1 MNSAKTHL
9 SEHTAGAVKKRTSAG
24 KKALLKKRISLP
36 GSGRENLQHRLMALP
51 AVVWYILFCYLPL
64 FGIVF
69 AFKQFTPRPG
79 QSLFVNLFVNS
90 PWAGFRNFSYLFRN
104 PQCWAIIGNTLFYN
118 VVFLIAGIALP
129 VFLAILLSEIHQR
142 MFSGIVQMVMI
153 LPYFLS
159 WVIVGYCVY
168 GFLATDHGQINAVL
182 KFFGHPA
189 VHWYQSPQ
197 YWRVILILVGIW
209 KTCGYS
215 LLIYLCSV
223 TSIDRTLYESASLDG
238 ATFWQQVRHIT
249 LPLLRPTIAT
259 IFILS
264 IGSLLNSDFG
274 LFYQVPMDSGALQ
287 GVTQTLDVYVYKS
300 LLQQANF
307 SYSSA
312 AAFVQSAVGCCLLIL
327 SNLLIRWV
335 DRDSAIL

>member
-1 MNSAKTHL
+1 
-9 SEHTAGAVKKRTSAG
+9 
-24 KKALLKKRISLP
+24 
-36 GSGRENLQHRLMALP
+36 
-51 AVVWYILFCYLPL
+51 
-64 FGIVF
+64 
-69 AFKQFTPRPG
+69 
-79 QSLFVNLFVNS
+79 
-90 PWAGFRNFSYLFRN
+90 
-104 PQCWAIIGNTLFYN
+104 
-118 VVFLIAGIALP
+118 
-129 VFLAILLSEIHQR
+129 

-168 GFLATDHGQINAVL
+168 GFLATDHGQINTIL
-182 KFFGHPA
+182 KILGHPA

-249 LPLLRPTIAT
+249 LLLLRPTIAT
-259 IFILS
+259 IFILG

-287 GVTQTLDVYVYKS
+287 EVTQTLDVYVYKS

-312 AAFVQSAVGCCLLIL
+312 AAFVQSAVGACLLIL
-327 SNLLIRWV
+327 SNLIIRRL